1 MIVGKLKDLK
11 RYTGLNQNLDKAID
25 YICSANLYDLK
36 LGKNYI
42 DNENIFINRFNY
54 IGQKEVDCFF
64 EGHKNYLDIHIIL
77 NGKEK
82 LGYSDISELNQ
93 VSKYDLENDF
103 IKFEGPIKN
112 YIDLKAGDF
121 VITFPEDIHM
131 PKISINDET
140 IEKIVCKVLI

>member
-11 RYTGLNQNLDKAID
+11 RYKGLNQNLDKAID
-25 YICSANLYDLK
+25 YICSANLYDLN

-54 IGQKEVDCFF
+54 IGQKEFDCFF

-140 IEKIVCKVLI
+140 IEKIVCKVLV

>member
-1 MIVGKLKDLK
+1 MIVGKLKDLN
-11 RYTGLNQNLDKAID
+11 RYKGLNQNLDKAID
-25 YICSANLYDLK
+25 YIYSANLYDLK
-36 LGKNYI
+36 IGKNYI

-54 IGQKEVDCFF
+54 IGQKEFDCFF

-103 IKFEGPIKN
+103 IKFEGPI
-112 YIDLKAGDF
+112 DLKVGDF

-140 IEKIVCKVLI
+140 IEKIVCKVLV

>member
-1 MIVGKLKDLK
+1 MIVGKLKDLN
-11 RYTGLNQNLDKAID
+11 RYKGLNQNLDKAID
-25 YICSANLYDLK
+25 YIYSANLYDLK
-36 LGKNYI
+36 IGKNYI

-54 IGQKEVDCFF
+54 IGQKEFDCFF

-140 IEKIVCKVLI
+140 IEKIVCKVLV

>member
-11 RYTGLNQNLDKAID
+11 RYKGLNQNLDKAID
-25 YICSANLYDLK
+25 YICSANLYDLNH
-36 LGKNYI
+36 GKNYI

-54 IGQKEVDCFF
+54 IGQKEFDCFF

-121 VITFPEDIHM
+121 AITFPEDIHM

-140 IEKIVCKVLI
+140 IEKIVCKVLV

>member
-1 MIVGKLKDLK
+1 MIVGKLKDLN
-11 RYTGLNQNLDKAID
+11 RYKGLNQNLDKAID
-25 YICSANLYDLK
+25 YIYSANLYDLK
-36 LGKNYI
+36 IGKNYI

-54 IGQKEVDCFF
+54 IGQKEFDCFF

-112 YIDLKAGDF
+112 YIDLKVGDF
-121 VITFPEDIHM
+121 VKFQLM
-131 PKISINDET
+131 MK
-140 IEKIVCKVLI
+140 L

>member
-1 MIVGKLKDLK
+1 MILNHNFNNKL
-11 RYTGLNQNLDKAID
+11 
-25 YICSANLYDLK
+25 LY
-36 LGKNYI
+36 N

-54 IGQKEVDCFF
+54 IGQKEFDCFF

-140 IEKIVCKVLI
+140 IEKIVCKVLV

>member
-1 MIVGKLKDLK
+1 M
-11 RYTGLNQNLDKAID
+11 YN
-25 YICSANLYDLK
+25 
-36 LGKNYI
+36 
-42 DNENIFINRFNY
+42 DNENIFVNRFNY
-54 IGQKEVDCFF
+54 IGQKEFDCFF

-140 IEKIVCKVLI
+140 IEKIVCKVLILNYYKNKKHILSLYRPKICFLCCRFIN